1 MAKKDGIFYGILAV
15 FTGMLIWAIVRI
27 FLFTPSAQEQA
38 GGLAQKI
45 FYFHVPVA
53 FATYLTGGVC
63 FLASAVYLAR
73 PSEKSNAWARAG
85 SDCAAFFGTMVLCS
99 GPLWA
104 KKAWGVY
111 WTWDPQLTTLLLS
124 VLVYYAITLLRA
136 FAGDGA
142 AERRFAAALG
152 IMGAVNLPIIHYSVL
167 KWGGNHPTVNRAGG
181 GGMDDSMKTAWY
193 LGILALTL
201 SLPPILL
208 WLRQRT
214 ALLSSQLDHAWEE
227 AVTRGVIDSGAE
239 YDDPHGVHAA
249 AGASTKP

>member
-1 MAKKDGIFYGILAV
+1 MTKKDSLFYGLLAAFAV
-15 FTGMLIWAIVRI
+15 SLVVTIPII
-27 FLFTPSAQEQA
+27 FLFTPSAQVQA

-53 FATYLTGGVC
+53 NGVYIAGATC
-63 FLASAVYLAR
+63 FIASAIYLVR
-73 PSEKSNAWARAG
+73 PTDATNAWARAG

-124 VLVYYAITLLRA
+124 VLIYYAISLLRA

-152 IMGAVNLPIIHYSVL
+152 VMGAVNLPIIYFSVQ
-167 KWGGNHPTVNRAGG
+167 KWGGNHPTVRREGG
-181 GGMDDSMKTAWY
+181 GGLDDSMKLAFL
-193 LGILALTL
+193 LGNITMAIL
-201 SLPPILL
+201 LPPLVL
-208 WLRQRT
+208 WLRSRL
-214 ALLSSQLDHAWEE
+214 ALLQARLEHTWQE
-227 AVTRGVIDSGAE
+227 ALTRGIVDHL
-239 YDDPHGVHAA
+239 DDDGSSDRDAMLNPERVR
-249 AGASTKP
+249 

>member
-1 MAKKDGIFYGILAV
+1 MNKKDSLFYAVLAAFALGLV
-15 FTGMLIWAIVRI
+15 ITIPVI
-27 FLFTPSAQEQA
+27 FLYTPSAQLTA

-53 FATYLTGGVC
+53 FATYLTGAVC
-63 FLASAVYLAR
+63 FVASAIYLAR
-73 PSEKSNAWARAG
+73 PSESANAWARAG

-124 VLVYYAITLLRA
+124 VLVYYAVTLLRA

-181 GGMDDSMKTAWY
+181 GGMDSSMKFAWY

-201 SLPPILL
+201 SLPPLLL

-214 ALLSSQLDHAWEE
+214 ALLQS
-227 AVTRGVIDSGAE
+227 
-239 YDDPHGVHAA
+239 
-249 AGASTKP
+249 